1 MKQSEKK
8 SLTFIDLFSGI
19 GGFRLGMERA
29 GHRCVGFCEID
40 KFARASYKSIFNTS
54 NEVEMHDIKSVT
66 DEFIR
71 SIGSIDVIVGGFP
84 CQAFSIAGNRRGFDD
99 TRGTLFFEI
108 ARFAS
113 ILRPS
118 LLFLENVTGL
128 LSHESG
134 ATFETILR
142 TLDELG
148 YDVEWECIN
157 SKAYVPQN
165 RQRLFIVGHSRR
177 SSTRKIFPISGID
190 RTSDKGTRIEKIGN
204 IRKLGKSQSGDVV
217 STSGIA
223 ATMCSTTT
231 QKDPLKIVVPTL
243 TPNRMN
249 KRQNGRRFKEPGE
262 DMFTI
267 TAQDNHGIMIHGKLP
282 GEYDQAKRVYD
293 DQGLSPCL
301 TTMSGGDQ
309 TPKIAVKEATNT
321 GYKYAE
327 CGDSI
332 NIAFPD
338 SDFRRGR
345 VGKRTANTVLT
356 GSQQGVVTEQLQIRR
371 LTPLECW
378 RLQAFPD
385 VAFYAAKFGSM
396 EIAKKIIKKEMN
408 HYECSFEPKMSDSQL
423 YKQAGNSVTVEVIY
437 QIAKKLSN

>member
-1 MKQSEKK
+1 MKH

-29 GHRCVGFCEID
+29 GHRCKGFCEID
-40 KFARASYKSIFNTS
+40 KYARASYKSIFNTS
-54 NEVEMHDIKSVT
+54 KEVEMHDIKSVT
-66 DEFIR
+66 DDFIR
-71 SIGSIDVIVGGFP
+71 SIGSVDVIVGGFP

-118 LLFLENVTGL
+118 LLFLENVAGL

-165 RQRLFIVGHSRR
+165 RQRLFIIGHSRK
-177 SSTRKIFPISGID
+177 SSTRKIFPISGTN
-190 RTSDKGTRIEKIGN
+190 RTSDKGTRIEKMGN
-204 IRKLGKSQSGDVV
+204 IRKMGKSQSGDVV
-217 STSGIA
+217 SVNGIA
-223 ATMCSTTT
+223 PTMCATTT
-231 QKDPLKIVVPTL
+231 QKDPLKIVVPIL
-243 TPNRMN
+243 TPNRVN
-249 KRQNGRRFKEPGE
+249 KRQNGRRFKEPGD
-262 DMFTI
+262 DMFTL

-293 DQGLSPCL
+293 DRGLSPCL

-309 TPKIAVKEATNT
+309 TPKIAVKEATSI

-327 CGDSI
+327 IGDSI

-345 VGKRTANTVLT
+345 VGKKTANTVLT
-356 GSQQGVVTEQLQIRR
+356 GSQQGVVTEQLKIRR

-396 EIAKKIIKKEMN
+396 KIAEKIIGGNMN
-408 HYECSFEPKMSDSQL
+408 HYDCSFEPKMSDSQL

-437 QIAKKLSN
+437 QIAKNLSY